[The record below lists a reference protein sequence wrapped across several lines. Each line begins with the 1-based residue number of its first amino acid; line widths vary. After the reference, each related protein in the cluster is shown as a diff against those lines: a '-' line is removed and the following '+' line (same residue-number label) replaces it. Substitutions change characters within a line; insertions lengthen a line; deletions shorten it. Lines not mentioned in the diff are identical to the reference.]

1 MIDYR
6 RLTVWQQAHAFSIE
20 VYRITRLFPSEE
32 RFALAIQLRRA
43 SISIESTLAEGSA
56 RAGDR
61 AFASFVEIAAGSAAE
76 AECQLRLAN
85 DLGFIEPGA
94 DDALAESIRAIRAM
108 LGALRARLR
117 TTTGEGLG
125 AQ

>member
-6 RLTVWQQAHAFSIE
+6 RLTVWQKAHAFSIE
-20 VYRITRLFPSEE
+20 VYRVTRLFPSEE

-43 SISIESTLAEGSA
+43 AISIESNLAEGSA

-61 AFASFVEIAAGSAAE
+61 AFASFVEISAGSAAE

-85 DLGFIEPGA
+85 DLGYIEPGVY
-94 DDALAESIRAIRAM
+94 DALAELVRLIRAM

-117 TTTGEGLG
+117 ATPHGT
-125 AQ
+125 

>member
-6 RLTVWQQAHAFSIE
+6 RLTVWQRAHAFSIE
-20 VYRITRLFPSEE
+20 VYRVTRLFPSEE

-43 SISIESTLAEGSA
+43 AISIESNLAEGSA

-61 AFASFVEIAAGSAAE
+61 AFASFVEISVGSAAE

-85 DLGFIEPGA
+85 DLGYIEPA
-94 DDALAESIRAIRAM
+94 VYDALAERIRLIRAM

-117 TTTGEGLG
+117 ATPRG
-125 AQ
+125 A